1 VFTFFL
7 RFSKVNYHHAR
18 KERKMKRKMKRT
30 IRKNVYG
37 NWVGFVGRKKV
48 EHFGDKETL
57 ARYWLATGHAD
68 VPLLAWLI
76 D

>member
-1 VFTFFL
+1 
-7 RFSKVNYHHAR
+7 
-18 KERKMKRKMKRT
+18 MKRT
-30 IRKNVYG
+30 IRKNIYG
-37 NWVGFVGRKKV
+37 NWVGFVGKNRV

>member
-1 VFTFFL
+1 MPKQL
-7 RFSKVNYHHAR
+7 NRWGIAPHHHAR
-18 KERKMKRKMKRT
+18 KERKMKRT
-30 IRKNVYG
+30 IRKNIYG
-37 NWVGFVGRKKV
+37 NWVGFVGRNRV

>member
-1 VFTFFL
+1 
-7 RFSKVNYHHAR
+7 
-18 KERKMKRKMKRT
+18 MKRKMKRT